1 MDEQIS
7 KAGFSKKITS
17 DLLWSFGAM
26 ILLNGIIQIVI
37 YPLLQRRLGTDGY
50 GEMLYQLSL
59 ITILGSGVGMATN
72 NYRLL
77 KQNDENLANGDYLL
91 CLFSMLLIGCV
102 PILCMTY
109 HSFHPLQLAAYL
121 LLAVLIGLRYY
132 SDVAYRLT
140 LNYRMYFLYYAVL
153 SAGYLIGM
161 ALWPFLHS
169 WIFVLLIGETA
180 CVLLCAF
187 RGGIYA
193 PLKKKNSFWVTEK
206 QILVLSA
213 SYLLYN
219 GVIQMDRVLLR
230 NLLGSEAVS
239 LYYVAS
245 LLGKILALV
254 VGPLN
259 AVMLSH
265 LSKAKETLTKK
276 AVLLI
281 LAAIIGVSGLFFLM
295 ITVAAPW
302 ITRILYPDIDCG
314 NMLFL
319 ANLGQVL
326 CFAGSLI
333 LTVLLTMAPSYWQ
346 FLNQGI
352 YVLVFVLAGYWGAA
366 HNGLN
371 GFITGILYANIL
383 RFVIAAL
390 ALLFAAQKNAKK
402 KQSEECS

>member
-1 MDEQIS
+1 MGNRIS
-7 KAGFSKKITS
+7 QSHSSKKITS
-17 DLLWSFGAM
+17 DLLWSFGAVM
-26 ILLNGIIQIVI
+26 LLNGIIQIVI

-50 GEMLYQLSL
+50 GEMLYHLSL
-59 ITILGSGVGMATN
+59 ITILGSGVGMAAN

-77 KQNDENLANGDYLL
+77 TQNDENLANGDYLL
-91 CLFSMLLIGCV
+91 CLLSMLLVGCV
-102 PILCMTY
+102 PIFCLTV
-109 HSFHPLQLAAYL
+109 HSFRPPTLALYL
-121 LLAVLIGLRYY
+121 LLGVLIGLRYY

-161 ALWPFLHS
+161 ALWPLLHS
-169 WIFVLLIGETA
+169 WVIVLLIGEAA
-180 CVLLCAF
+180 CVLLCVF
-187 RGGIYA
+187 RGGVYA
-193 PLKKKNSFWVTEK
+193 PLQKKKPFWDTEK
-206 QILVLSA
+206 QILILSA

-265 LSKAKETLTKK
+265 LSKAKDKLSKK

-281 LAAIIGVSGLFFLM
+281 LTAIVGVSGFFFL
-295 ITVAAPW
+295 IISLTAPW
-302 ITRILYPDIDCG
+302 ITGMLYPDIDCG

-383 RFVIAAL
+383 RFVIAAA
-390 ALLFAAQKNAKK
+390 ALLFAVRQHAGRRT
-402 KQSEECS
+402 EECS